1 MWRMTAPP
9 AGLRTPDA
17 RRPPSRFPS
26 GRGPAGRSPG
36 ARVPAPVPAGGARPP
51 RAPLPP
57 EARGTFRAEA
67 DGSGSPARAE
77 AAPRILWCGDD
88 DALRGLVGDHVA
100 AAGGILAPQT
110 EDGGPP
116 GPEAG
121 RPALVIGTL
130 PGLAR
135 LSPAAARSR
144 QDAPMLIAVT
154 GDASVG
160 EEDWRLCLRL
170 GVESVVRLPQESG
183 QLLDLL
189 GQALRPRGGALVLG
203 VVGGCGGAGASS
215 LAARLAGA
223 WSRGGTPTVLVDA
236 DPLGGGLDLLVEAP
250 ASRGGAWEDVGRLD
264 VQDGAQL
271 REGLPVVDGVHLLTA
286 RAGGAPSPERTA
298 AALAALAPLDG
309 VVVADLAAGHVP
321 AALAHLDRLAL
332 VVPAAEHAV
341 RAAARRL
348 AGWDGARGRC
358 ELVVRRS
365 RGTLRPGDVSADLG
379 LPLAGHFADSSP
391 QLVPLLDVRRRGAD
405 RLCAQ
410 LARRWQEASRWTS

>member
-1 MWRMTAPP
+1 MAAPP
-9 AGLRTPDA
+9 ADLRTPDV
-17 RRPPSRFPS
+17 RRPPSRFPAV
-26 GRGPAGRSPG
+26 RGPA
-36 ARVPAPVPAGGARPP
+36 VPAPAPAPADGADPV
-51 RAPLPP
+51 RAPAVPSAAGA
-57 EARGTFRAEA
+57 ARTTGGSRAEA
-67 DGSGSPARAE
+67 E
-77 AAPRILWCGDD
+77 ATAPRDRARSAPRVLWCGDD
-88 DALRGLVGDHVA
+88 QGLRGLVGDHVA

-110 EDGGPP
+110 EADAPP
-116 GPEAG
+116 APGSG
-121 RPALVIGTL
+121 RADLVIGTV

-135 LSPAAARSR
+135 RSPAASRSR
-144 QDAPMLIAVT
+144 ESAPTLIAVT
-154 GDASVG
+154 GEAPLDD
-160 EEDWRLCLRL
+160 EEWRLCLRL
-170 GVESVVRLPQESG
+170 GVEAVVRLPQESG

-203 VVGGCGGAGASS
+203 VAGGCGGAGASS

-223 WSRGGTPTVLVDA
+223 WARRGTPTVLVDA

-264 VQDGAQL
+264 AQDGAQL

-309 VVVADLAAGHVP
+309 VVVADLAPGHVP

-365 RGTLRPGDVSADLG
+365 RGPLRPGDVSADLG

-405 RLCAQ
+405 KLCAQ
-410 LARRWQEASRWTS
+410 LARRWQETSRWTS